1 MLPVS
6 WNPLLGQGTVID
18 RVAAVV
24 GKNMILQSDLDAQ
37 YFQYRMQ
44 GSIEG
49 TEHEVKCR
57 VLEMMLLEKLLL
69 NQAELDSIEVSDSD
83 VEVEMDRRL
92 RYFIAQFGSQQKLEE
107 FYQKSITEIKDEFRE
122 LIRDQRKVEQVQQGI
137 IKNIAVT
144 PSEVKTFYKTIPRD
158 SLPLINAQVEI
169 AQIVKIPP
177 VSLEQKVILK
187 ERLRELRKR
196 ILAGES
202 FATLA
207 ILYSEDPGSAAKGGE
222 LGFYGRGELYPE
234 FEAAAFKLGDGEI
247 SEIVETKAGLHIIQ
261 MIERK
266 EEYINVRHILLMTKP
281 SPLEVEKAQL
291 KLDSIASDIRAGVI
305 TFDEAV
311 KKYSDDPGKA
321 NSGLMI
327 NPNTGN
333 TTFEMAELE
342 PQVSFVI
349 DRLEIGEVSNT
360 VPMKTDEGEEAYRLL
375 MVKKRTE
382 PHRANLE
389 DDYNYIQELA
399 LKDKQGKKL
408 NEWIGKHLDNAY
420 IMIIP
425 EYQDCPFTHNWPG
438 TLVE

>member
-1 MLPVS
+1 MLKRFVIILLLAVFMLPVS

-57 VLEMMLLEKLLL
+57 VLEMILLEKLLL

-177 VSLEQKVILK
+177 VSLEQ
-187 ERLRELRKR
+187 
-196 ILAGES
+196 
-202 FATLA
+202 
-207 ILYSEDPGSAAKGGE
+207 
-222 LGFYGRGELYPE
+222 
-234 FEAAAFKLGDGEI
+234 
-247 SEIVETKAGLHIIQ
+247 
-261 MIERK
+261 
-266 EEYINVRHILLMTKP
+266 
-281 SPLEVEKAQL
+281 
-291 KLDSIASDIRAGVI
+291 
-305 TFDEAV
+305 
-311 KKYSDDPGKA
+311 
-321 NSGLMI
+321 
-327 NPNTGN
+327 
-333 TTFEMAELE
+333 
-342 PQVSFVI
+342 
-349 DRLEIGEVSNT
+349 
-360 VPMKTDEGEEAYRLL
+360 
-375 MVKKRTE
+375 
-382 PHRANLE
+382 
-389 DDYNYIQELA
+389 
-399 LKDKQGKKL
+399 
-408 NEWIGKHLDNAY
+408 
-420 IMIIP
+420 
-425 EYQDCPFTHNWPG
+425 
-438 TLVE
+438 